1 MPVEVLLAE
10 DNEGDARLIK
20 EIVSRCSVAVRI
32 TVAEDG
38 EKALALLADPQFKP
52 DLIITDMNM
61 PKVAGPELLKRSNA
75 NGIPVVVFSSSTN
88 PTDKAEALKLGA
100 RECVEKPIDLDEYTE
115 VLWKMIWKWTQRPNQ
130 SLEASDSETAAAILS
145 DPILNGAVRNETPSN

>member
-1 MPVEVLLAE
+1 MVDKTMAVPHIQTQFANPSPMPVELLLAE
-10 DNEGDARLIK
+10 DNEGDARLIT

-32 TVAEDG
+32 TLAEDG

-61 PKVAGPELLKRSNA
+61 PKVAGHELLKRSNA

-88 PTDKAEALKLGA
+88 PTDVTNALEFGA
-100 RECVEKPIDLDEYTE
+100 KEFVEKPLDIDEYAE
-115 VLWKMIWKWTQRPNQ
+115 ALWKMIWKWTQRP
-130 SLEASDSETAAAILS
+130 
-145 DPILNGAVRNETPSN
+145 V